1 MIVYVV
7 TTGEGRSIKAVF
19 EDRDQAICC
28 CALCDQED
36 CMLEEWDTEAIQI
49 TGHKKPL
56 AEWMVFINSEGKVID
71 TEVRYTFNE
80 VLKFN
85 ADFDGSGTMHL
96 TMDVNASEDEAKQLA
111 LNHWQRMKK

>member
-7 TTGEGRSIKAVF
+7 TTGDSGSIKAVF
-19 EDRDQAICC
+19 EDRDQAIYC
-28 CALCDQED
+28 CALCYQED

-56 AEWMVFINSEGKVID
+56 AEWTVFINGEGKAID
-71 TEVRYTFNE
+71 TEVRYTFND
-80 VLKFN
+80 VLKFC

-96 TMDVNASEDEAKQLA
+96 TLDVNASEDEAKKFA
-111 LNHWQRMKK
+111 VNHWQRMTK